1 MLSTIKQIYYVEYLV
16 VLGVLYVIMIFL
28 FSIIYLIK
36 KNTYDAVPV
45 KKMAGGWCFLLLGI
59 CGIFAAKILS
69 SSFGEEKM
77 VQIGA
82 ICFYLLSFILILGCF
97 NFAKYILIKKYNM

>member
-1 MLSTIKQIYYVEYLV
+1 M
-16 VLGVLYVIMIFL
+16 IMIFL

-36 KNTYDAVPV
+36 KNTYEAVPV

-69 SSFGEEKM
+69 SSLGEEKM

-82 ICFYLLSFILILGCF
+82 ICSYLLSFISILGCF